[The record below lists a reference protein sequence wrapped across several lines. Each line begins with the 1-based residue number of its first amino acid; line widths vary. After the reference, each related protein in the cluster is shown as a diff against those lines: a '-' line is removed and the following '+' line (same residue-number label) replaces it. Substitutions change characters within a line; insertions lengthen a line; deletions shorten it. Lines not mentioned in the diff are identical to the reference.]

1 MNLTQSE
8 FIRQALR
15 EKIERAGRQFGSD
28 TGELPTIQEKTP
40 EIERTPMQEHTADY
54 REISEKLGIPY
65 NHLEVHDLLERER
78 QVIMQA
84 YRDGMLSL
92 MQLMAER
99 DDIVE
104 LMEREDFAAK
114 YLIEG
119 AHVYYNRKFNR

>member
-1 MNLTQSE
+1 
-8 FIRQALR
+8 
-15 EKIERAGRQFGSD
+15 
-28 TGELPTIQEKTP
+28 
-40 EIERTPMQEHTADY
+40 MQEHTADY